1 MENAHIVGRFDK
13 DLDKLKNRILAMG
26 ALVAKQLNGATNAL
40 HTPDR
45 GAIDLLV
52 AEDRKVNGMN
62 RSIAGRA
69 ERLIA
74 LRQPVALDLRAALL
88 PINIAAEL
96 ERIGDHAKS
105 TAKRARKLDL
115 NSIPREPIDLLTQMS
130 KITQA
135 QLTDAMVAYR
145 DSDIDLVI
153 LVSEEDAELLRLM
166 GDEPFDR
173 ENSGYDPEDARCY
186 RFGKLNVLCC
196 VNPKHFEVW
205 SIGTDQLVKRKDGK
219 GCRDAGPVGRD
230 EAISYLHW
238 LRAKHGIKEF

>member
-145 DSDIDLVI
+145 DSDIDLVDA
-153 LVSEEDAELLRLM
+153 LRARDAEVDVLNKTLFDLAVNTLSNADHNAETILNIILIARNFERV
-166 GDEPFDR
+166 GDR
-173 ENSGYDPEDARCY
+173 VVNIARH
-186 RFGKLNVLCC
+186 
-196 VNPKHFEVW
+196 VNQIVTGDDLKA
-205 SIGTDQLVKRKDGK
+205 TQ
-219 GCRDAGPVGRD
+219 
-230 EAISYLHW
+230 
-238 LRAKHGIKEF
+238 

>member
-13 DLDKLKNRILAMG
+13 DLDKLKKRILAMG
-26 ALVAKQLNGATNAL
+26 ALVDKQLKGATNAL

-45 GAIDLLV
+45 EAIDLLV

-130 KITQA
+130 RITQA

-145 DSDIDLVI
+145 DSDIDLVDA
-153 LVSEEDAELLRLM
+153 LRARDAEVDALNKTLFDLAVNTLSNADHNAETILNIILIARNFERV
-166 GDEPFDR
+166 GDR
-173 ENSGYDPEDARCY
+173 VVNIARH
-186 RFGKLNVLCC
+186 
-196 VNPKHFEVW
+196 VNQIVTGDDLKA
-205 SIGTDQLVKRKDGK
+205 TQ
-219 GCRDAGPVGRD
+219 
-230 EAISYLHW
+230 
-238 LRAKHGIKEF
+238 